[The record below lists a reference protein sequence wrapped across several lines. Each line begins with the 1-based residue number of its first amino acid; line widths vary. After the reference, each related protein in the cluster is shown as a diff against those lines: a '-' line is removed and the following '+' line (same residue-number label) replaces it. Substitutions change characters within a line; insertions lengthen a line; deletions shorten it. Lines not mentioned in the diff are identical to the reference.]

1 MKKLLF
7 ICIGAALA
15 AVSCDKQDAESVR
28 MISLGAK
35 EKSVV
40 CPVEYS
46 ACEFYVYADEY
57 INSRDCT
64 PISYEAEILGDA
76 SWLTFEENGGRFIE
90 KTGSGLLP
98 LRVDANQGVRRMSKV
113 VLRADTRTDTLVVKQ
128 EGVYREYI
136 RLTGDYPTV
145 PAEGGTYE
153 ALVESNVLPAFL
165 KVSCSDGVTDFEMA
179 HGVVTFTIGPS
190 PSRDRRTLTITV
202 STVDGWGETV
212 GGSVSLTQSPGR

>member
-7 ICIGAALA
+7 ICVGAALA
-15 AVSCDKQDAESVR
+15 AVSCGKQDAESVR

-35 EKSVV
+35 EKSVE

-57 INSRDCT
+57 VNSRDCT
-64 PISYEAEILGDA
+64 PIGYEAEILDDA
-76 SWLTFEENGGRFIE
+76 AWLSFTENGGTFIE

-98 LRVDANQGVRRMSKV
+98 LRVDANQGVRRMSRI
-113 VLRADTRTDTLVVKQ
+113 VLRADTRTDTLFVKQ

-136 RLTGDYPTV
+136 RLNGEYPLV

-153 ALVESNVLPAFL
+153 AAVESNVLPAFL
-165 KVSCSDGVTDFEMA
+165 KVSGSDGVVDCEMD
-179 HGVVTFTIGPS
+179 HNLVTFTVGPS
-190 PSRDRRTLTITV
+190 LSRDRRTVTLTV

-212 GGSVSLTQSPGR
+212 SGSVSLTQSPGR